1 MAKLICG
8 VHHVAIKY
16 DDVSQYEKAIHF
28 YHDLLG
34 LEIARTWGEGEKVAA
49 MIDTGSGILEIF
61 ANGKDLATNGMIAHV
76 ALKTK
81 DVDKCIEIVRN
92 AGYEITI
99 EPKDLAFATA
109 VPYSARLAFCKGPG
123 GEDVEFFCEK

>member
-1 MAKLICG
+1 MDKLICG
-8 VHHVAIKY
+8 IHHVAIKY
-16 DDVSQYEKAIHF
+16 DDVAQFEKAIHF

-61 ANGKDLATNGMIAHV
+61 ANGKDLA
-76 ALKTK
+76 
-81 DVDKCIEIVRN
+81 
-92 AGYEITI
+92 
-99 EPKDLAFATA
+99 FATA